1 MNIFKRLYGWIV
13 SVYEDI
19 LEGNLSEQEA
29 DDIFCVFMSIL
40 CLAMVIFIVNFETL
54 GAVFDL

>member
-1 MNIFKRLYGWIV
+1 MNIFKRLYRWAV
-13 SVYEDI
+13 SVYNDI
-19 LEGNLSEQEA
+19 LEGNLTEQEA
-29 DDIFCVFMSIL
+29 DDIFCVFISIL

>member
-1 MNIFKRLYGWIV
+1 MNIFKRLYRWAV
-13 SVYEDI
+13 SVYNDI
-19 LEGNLSEQEA
+19 LEGNLTEQEA

-54 GAVFDL
+54 GAVFEL

>member
-1 MNIFKRLYGWIV
+1 MNIFKRLYRWFI
-13 SVYEDI
+13 SVYDDI

>member
-1 MNIFKRLYGWIV
+1 MNIFKRLYRWIV

-29 DDIFCVFMSIL
+29 DDIFCVFISIL

-54 GAVFDL
+54 GAVFEL